1 MNSLG
6 ERIREAR
13 LARGLTQ
20 EQLAQGVA
28 SKGFVSQVEHNRLT
42 PSLHRLRLLA
52 DRLQLPLSH
61 FTGEAAELT
70 AAYLRKSAEL
80 AVRAGE
86 PARALELVE
95 EGLGAA
101 GHERVR
107 AELFCLKG
115 TALDALGRWDEAL
128 AAHQAAAASAPA
140 QDNELNAVIYCEIA
154 TVLELKERFN
164 AAVEANLRALG
175 LLERSP
181 HAERSLLA
189 RVLTNLGVESF
200 HLGQLDL
207 ASSYLQRALEAA
219 TGAESLLR
227 MAKAH
232 MALGVSSRALG
243 DLEAAVEHC
252 DRALELYRR
261 IGWDRIGNRVL
272 NNLGDVEYA
281 AGRKD
286 QARDYQL
293 RCLAR
298 ARELDDHYEV
308 GISAAALARYALDA
322 GEPEEAIRFARIS
335 RRAAAEARDHLHQA
349 LALALEARSLDRTGL
364 RGSADRRFRR
374 AFRMLLSRQAGE
386 KLAEVCVLY
395 ADSLRERGALDRAFD
410 FLRMASERDFSRLSV
425 NLHPTQD

>member
-1 MNSLG
+1 VNSLG

-28 SKGFVSQVEHNRLT
+28 SKAFVSQVEHNRLT
-42 PSLHRLRLLA
+42 PSLARLRLLA
-52 DRLQLPLSH
+52 DRLQLPISH
-61 FTGEAAELT
+61 FTGGPAELS
-70 AAYLRKSAEL
+70 AAYLRKSTEL
-80 AVRAGE
+80 AIRAGE

-95 EGLGAA
+95 EGLA
-101 GHERVR
+101 GSGHDRVR
-107 AELFCLKG
+107 AELLCLKG

-140 QDNELNAVIYCEIA
+140 QDLELNAAIYCEIA

-164 AAVEANLRALG
+164 AAVEANLRALDM
-175 LLERSP
+175 LERATHP
-181 HAERSLLA
+181 EPALLA
-189 RVLTNLGVESF
+189 RVLTNLGVESYQ
-200 HLGQLDL
+200 LGQLDQ
-207 ASSYLQRALEAA
+207 ASSYLERALEAA

-261 IGWDRIGNRVL
+261 LGWERIGNRVL

-286 QARDYQL
+286 RARDYQL
-293 RCLAR
+293 RCLTR

-322 GEPEEAIRFARIS
+322 GRPQEAIRFARVS
-335 RRAAAEARDHLHQA
+335 QRAAAEARDHLHLA
-349 LALALEARSLDRTGL
+349 LALALEARSLERSG
-364 RGSADRRFRR
+364 RSGPAQRRFRR
-374 AFRMLLSRQAGE
+374 AFRILLDRGAGE

-395 ADSLRERGALDRAFD
+395 ADSLRDRGAVDRAFD
-410 FLRMASERDFSRLSV
+410 FLRMASERDFSRLAKS
-425 NLHPTQD
+425 LPPPGG

>member
-1 MNSLG
+1 MLLAQVNSLG

-61 FTGEAAELT
+61 FTGEAGELT
-70 AAYLRKSAEL
+70 ATYLRKSAEL
-80 AVRAGE
+80 AIRAGE
-86 PARALELVE
+86 PGRALELVQ
-95 EGLGAA
+95 EGLGAS

-115 TALDALGRWDEAL
+115 AALDALGRWDEAL
-128 AAHQAAAASAPA
+128 AAHQ
-140 QDNELNAVIYCEIA
+140 
-154 TVLELKERFN
+154 
-164 AAVEANLRALG
+164 
-175 LLERSP
+175 
-181 HAERSLLA
+181 
-189 RVLTNLGVESF
+189 
-200 HLGQLDL
+200 
-207 ASSYLQRALEAA
+207 AA

-322 GEPEEAIRFARIS
+322 GEPEEAIRFARVS
-335 RRAAAEARDHLHQA
+335 RRAAVEARDHLHQA

-425 NLHPTQD
+425 NMHPTQD